1 MNPRRKTAAITRTNN
16 TNGAIESFSMY
27 SGKPGQAELSR
38 LAGSR
43 AVRGAILAV
52 LFSLLPLQETAAH
65 DPGLSSLTIRQGTST
80 LEATLTLAVKDAA
93 QLAEL
98 DENHDG
104 TVSQFEFARGQP
116 QLDVAVA
123 RQILIAADGKLAKDN
138 SIHSR
143 LDENNNVEVRLDFYA
158 VALSS
163 LEIQSKIIASLPLGH
178 RQYLQVQN
186 ATGETVFER
195 LLSAAA
201 DRAPVQMPRTDASI
215 AALVAARSFASFLSL
230 GAKHILTGYDHL
242 LFLLGLLVVAR
253 GFVSALTIITS
264 FTIAHS
270 ITLAVATLH
279 LVQIPS
285 RIVEPLIAASIVF
298 VGIENL
304 LRGDIPQARR
314 LVTFGFGLIHGFG
327 FASALREAGI
337 GSGTGGIA
345 LPLFSF
351 NLGVEFGQI
360 IVAAAALPIIW
371 KLRENPM
378 FIARWAP
385 ACSAVVVLLGS
396 FWFVQ
401 RVWIA

>member
-1 MNPRRKTAAITRTNN
+1 MDSRN
-16 TNGAIESFSMY
+16 
-27 SGKPGQAELSR
+27 PGQAASSR

-43 AVRGAILAV
+43 VVLGAILVV
-52 LFSLLPLQETAAH
+52 LFSLLSLQDAAAH
-65 DPGLSSLTIRQGTST
+65 DPGLSSLTIRQRTNG

-93 QLAEL
+93 QVAEL
-98 DENHDG
+98 DEDHDG
-104 TVSQFEFARGQP
+104 IVTQAEFAQTRS
-116 QLDVAVA
+116 QLETAVA
-123 RQILIAADGKLAKDN
+123 RQLFIAPDGKVAKAQ
-138 SIHSR
+138 SVRSR
-143 LDENNNVEVRLDFYA
+143 LDENNNVEVRLNFDAIGF
-158 VALSS
+158 SS

-178 RQYLQVQN
+178 RQYLQIQN
-186 ATGETVFER
+186 STGETLFER

-201 DRAPVQMPRTDASI
+201 DRATVEMPDAHSSI
-215 AALVAARSFASFLSL
+215 GAFEAVRSFANFLCL
-230 GAKHILTGYDHL
+230 GVKHILTGYDHL
-242 LFLLGLLVVAR
+242 LFLFGLLLVAR
-253 GFVSALTIITS
+253 GFFSSLGIITS

-304 LRGDIPQARR
+304 LRGDIPTARR
-314 LVTFGFGLIHGFG
+314 MVAFGFGLIHGFG

-337 GSGTGGIA
+337 GSGTGGIL

-351 NLGVEFGQI
+351 NLGVEIGQI
-360 IVAAAALPIIW
+360 MVAAVALPIIW

-385 ACSAVVVLLGS
+385 ACSAAVVLLGS

-401 RVWIA
+401 RVWMT

>member
-1 MNPRRKTAAITRTNN
+1 MDSRN
-16 TNGAIESFSMY
+16 
-27 SGKPGQAELSR
+27 PGQAASSR

-43 AVRGAILAV
+43 VVRGAILVV
-52 LFSLLPLQETAAH
+52 LFSLLPLQDAAAH
-65 DPGLSSLTIRQGTST
+65 DPGLSSLTIRQRTNS

-93 QLAEL
+93 QVAEL
-98 DENHDG
+98 DEDHDG
-104 TVSQFEFARGQP
+104 IVTQAEFAQTRS
-116 QLDVAVA
+116 QLETAVA
-123 RQILIAADGKLAKDN
+123 RQVIIAADGKVAKAQ
-138 SIHSR
+138 SVHSR
-143 LDENNNVEVRLDFYA
+143 LDENNNVEVLLNFDA
-158 VALSS
+158 VGFSS

-178 RQYLQVQN
+178 RQYLQIQN
-186 ATGETVFER
+186 TTGETVFER

-201 DRAPVQMPRTDASI
+201 DRATVQMPHTDASTV
-215 AALVAARSFASFLSL
+215 ALEVVSSFTNFLCL
-230 GAKHILTGYDHL
+230 GVKHILTGYDHL
-242 LFLLGLLVVAR
+242 LFLFGLLLVAR
-253 GFVSALTIITS
+253 GFFSSLGIITS

-304 LRGDIPQARR
+304 LRGDIPTARR
-314 LVTFGFGLIHGFG
+314 MVAFGFGLIHGFG

-337 GSGTGGIA
+337 GSGTGGIL

-351 NLGVEFGQI
+351 NLGVEIGQI
-360 IVAAAALPIIW
+360 MVAALALPIIW

-385 ACSAVVVLLGS
+385 ACSAAVVLLGS

-401 RVWIA
+401 RVWMT

>member
-1 MNPRRKTAAITRTNN
+1 MDSRN
-16 TNGAIESFSMY
+16 
-27 SGKPGQAELSR
+27 PGQAASSR

-43 AVRGAILAV
+43 VARGAILVV
-52 LFSLLPLQETAAH
+52 LFSLLPLQYAKGH
-65 DPGLSSLTIRQGTST
+65 DPGLSSLTIRQRTNG
-80 LEATLTLAVKDAA
+80 LEATLTLAVRDAA

-98 DENHDG
+98 DEDHDG
-104 TVSQFEFARGQP
+104 IVTQAEFAQTRS
-116 QLDVAVA
+116 QLETAVA
-123 RQILIAADGKLAKDN
+123 RQLFIAADGKIAKHS

-143 LDENNNVEVRLDFYA
+143 LDGNNNVEVRLDFGTTTF
-158 VALSS
+158 SS
-163 LEIQSKIIASLPLGH
+163 LEIQSKLIASLALGH
-178 RQYLQVQN
+178 RQYLEVQN
-186 ATGETVFER
+186 LRGKTIFER

-201 DRAPVQMPRTDASI
+201 NRATMQRPHTDAST
-215 AALVAARSFASFLSL
+215 AGLEAVRSFTNFLCL
-230 GAKHILTGYDHL
+230 GVKHILTGYDHL
-242 LFLLGLLVVAR
+242 LFLFGLLVVAR
-253 GFVSALTIITS
+253 GFASSLGIITS

-304 LRGDIPQARR
+304 LRGDIPTARR
-314 LVTFGFGLIHGFG
+314 MVAFGFGLIHGFG

-337 GSGTGGIA
+337 GSGTGSIL

-351 NLGVEFGQI
+351 NLGVELGQI
-360 IVAAAALPIIW
+360 MVAAAALPIIW

-385 ACSAVVVLLGS
+385 ACSAAVVLLGS

-401 RVWIA
+401 RVWMT

>member
-1 MNPRRKTAAITRTNN
+1 MH
-16 TNGAIESFSMY
+16 
-27 SGKPGQAELSR
+27 SGNPGQAALSR

-43 AVRGAILAV
+43 TVQGAILV
-52 LFSLLPLQETAAH
+52 ILVSLLSLQDAAAH
-65 DPGLSSLTIRQGTST
+65 DPGLSSLTVRQRTNS
-80 LEATLTLAVKDAA
+80 LEATLTLAVKDAV
-93 QLAEL
+93 QLVEL
-98 DENHDG
+98 DEDHDG
-104 TVSQFEFARGQP
+104 IVSQVEFDRGQSH
-116 QLDVAVA
+116 LDAAVA
-123 RQILIAADGKLAKDN
+123 RQIIIAADGQVAKDS

-143 LDENNNVEVRLDFYA
+143 LDENNNVEVLLNFDA
-158 VALSS
+158 VAFFN
-163 LEIQSKIIASLPLGH
+163 LEIQSKLIASLPLGH
-178 RQYLQVQN
+178 RQYLQIQN

-195 LLSAAA
+195 LLSATTDHATV
-201 DRAPVQMPRTDASI
+201 RVPHTDASTV
-215 AALVAARSFASFLSL
+215 ALEAVRSFTNFLSL
-230 GAKHILTGYDHL
+230 GVKHILTGYDHL
-242 LFLLGLLVVAR
+242 LFLFGLLLVAR
-253 GFVSALTIITS
+253 GFFSSLGIITS

-304 LRGDIPQARR
+304 LRGDVPTARR
-314 LVTFGFGLIHGFG
+314 MVAFGFGLIHGFG

-337 GSGTGGIA
+337 GSGTAGLL

-351 NLGVEFGQI
+351 NLGVELGQI
-360 IVAAAALPIIW
+360 MVAAAALPIIW

-385 ACSAVVVLLGS
+385 ACSAAVVLLGS

-401 RVWIA
+401 RVWMT

>member
-1 MNPRRKTAAITRTNN
+1 MDSWN
-16 TNGAIESFSMY
+16 
-27 SGKPGQAELSR
+27 PGQAASSR

-43 AVRGAILAV
+43 VARAAILAV
-52 LFSLLPLQETAAH
+52 LFSLLPLEYAKAH
-65 DPGLSSLTIRQGTST
+65 DPGLSSLTIGQRTND
-80 LEATLTLAVKDAA
+80 LEATLTLAVRDAM

-104 TVSQFEFARGQP
+104 IVTQAEFAQTRS
-116 QLDVAVA
+116 QLETAVA
-123 RQILIAADGKLAKDN
+123 RQLFIAADGKIVKDS

-143 LDENNNVEVRLDFYA
+143 LDGNNNVEVCLNFHA
-158 VALSS
+158 IGFSS
-163 LEIQSKIIASLPLGH
+163 LEIQSKILTFLPLGH
-178 RQYLQVQN
+178 RQYLQIQN
-186 ATGETVFER
+186 SLGETIFER

-201 DRAPVQMPRTDASI
+201 DRATVQMPHTNAST
-215 AALVAARSFASFLSL
+215 AMFEAARSFTNFLSL
-230 GAKHILTGYDHL
+230 GVKHILTGYDHL
-242 LFLLGLLVVAR
+242 LFLFGLLLVAR
-253 GFVSALTIITS
+253 GFFSALGIITS

-270 ITLAVATLH
+270 ITLAVATLQV
-279 LVQIPS
+279 VQIPS

-304 LRGDIPQARR
+304 LRGDIPKARR
-314 LVTFGFGLIHGFG
+314 MVPFGFGLIHGFG

-337 GSGTGGIA
+337 GSGTGGIV

-351 NLGVEFGQI
+351 NLGVELGQI
-360 IVAAAALPIIW
+360 MVAALALPIIW

-385 ACSAVVVLLGS
+385 ACSAAVVLLGS

-401 RVWIA
+401 RVWMT

>member
-1 MNPRRKTAAITRTNN
+1 MDSRN
-16 TNGAIESFSMY
+16 
-27 SGKPGQAELSR
+27 PGQAALSR

-43 AVRGAILAV
+43 VARAAILAV
-52 LFSLLPLQETAAH
+52 LFSLLSLQDATAH
-65 DPGLSSLTIRQGTST
+65 DPGLSSLTIRQRTNS
-80 LEATLTLAVKDAA
+80 LEATLTLAIKDAV
-93 QLAEL
+93 QLVEL

-104 TVSQFEFARGQP
+104 IVTQAEFAQTRS
-116 QLDVAVA
+116 QLETAVA
-123 RQILIAADGKLAKDN
+123 RQVIIAADGKVAKAQ
-138 SIHSR
+138 SVRSR
-143 LDENNNVEVRLDFYA
+143 LDENNNVEVLLNFDA
-158 VALSS
+158 VGFSS

-178 RQYLQVQN
+178 RQYLQIQN
-186 ATGETVFER
+186 TTGETVFER

-201 DRAPVQMPRTDASI
+201 ERATVQLPHTDASTV
-215 AALVAARSFASFLSL
+215 ALVVVRSFTNFLCL
-230 GAKHILTGYDHL
+230 GVKHILTGYDHL
-242 LFLLGLLVVAR
+242 LFLFGLLLVAR
-253 GFVSALTIITS
+253 GFFSSLGIITS

-270 ITLAVATLH
+270 ITLAVATLN

-304 LRGDIPQARR
+304 LRGDIPTARR
-314 LVTFGFGLIHGFG
+314 MVAFGFGLIHGFG

-337 GSGTGGIA
+337 GSSTGGIL

-351 NLGVEFGQI
+351 NLGVELGQI
-360 IVAAAALPIIW
+360 MVAALALPIIW

-385 ACSAVVVLLGS
+385 ACSAAVVLLGS

-401 RVWIA
+401 RVWMT